1 MENAS
6 KALLIAG
13 AILLSILIIAIG
25 MYIYNSAQSTIQDS
39 IGAMSTQEK
48 EAFNNQF
55 VSYEGSRTGSQVKA
69 LLGILTGN
77 ASTYEDEV
85 GKIPAVNVPEQITV
99 RGAQAGQAITADQPD
114 TAGDT
119 EDYFNQISI
128 IRNNVEDKHTYWIE
142 MNVGTSGLINEIV
155 IHYERPE

>member
-25 MYIYNSAQSTIQDS
+25 MFIYNSAQSTIQDS

-77 ASTYEDEV
+77 ANTYEDEPA
-85 GKIPAVNVPEQITV
+85 KIPTVNVPDQISV
-99 RGAQAGQAITADQPD
+99 RGAYANQSLEAAQPEN
-114 TAGDT
+114 ASNT
-119 EDYFNQISI
+119 EDYFANISI

-142 MNVGTSGLINEIV
+142 MNVGTGGLINEVV
-155 IHYERPE
+155 IHYQRPE